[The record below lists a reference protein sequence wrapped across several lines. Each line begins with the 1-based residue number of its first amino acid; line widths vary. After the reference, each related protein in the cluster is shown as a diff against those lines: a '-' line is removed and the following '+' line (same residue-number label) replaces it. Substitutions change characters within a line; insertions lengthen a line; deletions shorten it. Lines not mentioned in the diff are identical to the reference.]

1 VATDLERAVA
11 EAALRRDARVRRGTH
26 WRRRGIVHTPWE
38 LARHGAARVDDT
50 LRRMGLPHGL
60 ADPRVALVDPACGPG
75 AFLAAA
81 LAVGHG
87 PGPRWLVGM
96 DREARALGDAQA
108 LLGAEASRRGWPL
121 TLARR
126 DTLRCRSPWPAPLAP
141 DGVAVVMGNPPWAV
155 GAGEGRPRLTEAWM
169 ADFLRD
175 GEGRALGERRVGAL
189 RDAYVHFWRWAAEV
203 ARQGPAGGVVLLV
216 TNGSFLEGPVHRG
229 MRRALLSWFDGI
241 EVLDLGGNTLVAR
254 PGRPDDNVFQ
264 VRTQVALTLA
274 WRGGAGARGLHY
286 GRLWGRRAHKLRALA
301 QDGPEATARVP
312 VTPLAP
318 AFVWVPA
325 QGDPWPADAIP
336 LATLMPFH
344 REGVQTNRDAV
355 ATDACRDRLLARL
368 EAFVAGRPA
377 PGLEP
382 ALTPSRHYDP
392 EVAREAV
399 RQALAAEADGALRR
413 VAYRPFVTRWLA
425 PIPPFCHRPRP
436 ALLRAV
442 DASDRVL
449 LTVRK
454 DRGHQPWSHFGAVRD
469 VPDNCWLSTR
479 SSCRTRAFPSHGPDG
494 APNLCPDALH
504 AWETRIAAPIHVHD
518 LMAYALAHLAA
529 PTYREAFGG
538 ALRSDYPRLLPPPD
552 APTWVRML
560 AAGQALFDAFD
571 GGVINDVA
579 TPPLTLGHWEVPAP
593 PPLRAAVAAA
603 GEAFDALRTRIR
615 KQNGSQAPHR
625 APPT

>member
-1 VATDLERAVA
+1 VATELERAVA
-11 EAALRRDARVRRGTH
+11 EAALRRDARVRQGTH
-26 WRRRGIVHTPWE
+26 WRRRGIVHTPWQ
-38 LARHGAARVDDT
+38 LARHGAVRVDAL
-50 LRRMGLPHGL
+50 LRRMGLCQGV
-60 ADPRVALVDPACGPG
+60 ADPRAAVVDPACGPG

-81 LAVGHG
+81 LAVGDG
-87 PGPRWLVGM
+87 PGPRWLLGL
-96 DREARALGDAQA
+96 DRDAA
-108 LLGAEASRRGWPL
+108 TLADAEALVGPEAARRGWPL
-121 TLARR
+121 TLLRR
-126 DTLRCRSPWPAPLAP
+126 DTLRCRSPWPAPLAD

-155 GAGEGRPRLTEAWM
+155 GAGEGRPALNEQWM

-203 ARQGPAGGVVLLV
+203 ARRGPAGGVVLLV

-229 MRRALLSWFDGI
+229 MRRALLAWFDGI
-241 EVLDLGGNTLVAR
+241 EVLDLGGNALVAR

-274 WRGGAGARGLHY
+274 WRGAGGPQGLRY
-286 GRLWGRRAHKLRALA
+286 GRLWGRRAEKLGALVEGA
-301 QDGPEATARVP
+301 PEAMGQQSWMPT
-312 VTPLAP
+312 AP
-318 AFVWVPA
+318 AYLWVPA
-325 QGDPWPADAIP
+325 TGTPWPADALP
-336 LATLMPFH
+336 LSELMPFH
-344 REGVQTNRDAV
+344 REGVQTNRDAA
-355 ATDACRDRLLARL
+355 ATDVSRERLRARL
-368 EAFVAGRPA
+368 EAFVEGRPA
-377 PGLEP
+377 SGLDA

-392 EVAREAV
+392 DRAREAV
-399 RQALAAEADGALRR
+399 RHALATDSDGGMRR

-425 PIPPFCHRPRP
+425 PIAPFCHRPRP

-454 DRGHQPWSHFGAVRD
+454 DRGHKPWAHFGAVRD

-494 APNLCPDALH
+494 TPNLSRDAVR
-504 AWETRIAAPIHVHD
+504 AWEARIAAPIAVHD

-529 PTYREAFGG
+529 PAYREAFGG

-552 APTWVRML
+552 APTWVCMV
-560 AAGQALFDAFD
+560 AAGQALFEAFD
-571 GGVINDVA
+571 GGVIDEA
-579 TPPLTLGHWEVPAP
+579 DTPSLTLGHWEVAAP
-593 PPLRAAVAAA
+593 PPLHAAVAAA
-603 GEAFDALRTRIR
+603 GEAFDALRARIR
-615 KQNGSQAPHR
+615 KQNGSRTPHR